1 VAERATV
8 PVVSSSD
15 VPPELQVRIAN
26 VTNKRA
32 RRLLE
37 LILEHGE
44 VTTEE
49 LTEQYGYNHP
59 PRAKKDA
66 TDLGFPVVSRSV
78 RSRDGSRRI
87 SAYSLDL
94 NAAFV
99 EGRSGRKVIPKA
111 VRDEL
116 LRRAAGR
123 CAMCGSVFADRALQ
137 VDHKI
142 PYEIAGERD
151 TPDINDFQMLCGSCN
166 RSKSWTCETEC
177 PNWLERDP
185 STCATCMWG
194 SPDDYEHI
202 ATRQRRQVTLTWD
215 DDEAASFDRL
225 HEAAANKGL
234 RMPEFL
240 RRLIDRE

>member
-1 VAERATV
+1 MSQSEI
-8 PVVSSSD
+8 
-15 VPPELQVRIAN
+15 PPDLRDRIGK

-37 LILEHGE
+37 LIVEHGE
-44 VTTEE
+44 VTTEQ
-49 LTEQYGYNHP
+49 LTEEYGYNHP

-66 TDLGFPVVSRSV
+66 TDLGFPVVSRGV

-99 EGRSGRKVIPKA
+99 EGRTGRKVIPKA
-111 VRDEL
+111 MRDAL
-116 LRRAAGR
+116 LRAADGR
-123 CAMCGSVFADRALQ
+123 CAICGGVFADRALQ
-137 VDHKI
+137 VDHRV
-142 PYEIAGERD
+142 PYEIAGESD
-151 TPDINDFQMLCGSCN
+151 APELDDFQMLCGSCN

-185 STCATCMWG
+185 GTCLTCMWG

-202 ATRQRRQVTLTWD
+202 ATRRRRQVTLVWD
-215 DDEAASFDRL
+215 DEEVEAFDRL
-225 HEAAANKGL
+225 QARAAGDGQDA
-234 RMPEFL
+234 ETFL
-240 RRLIDRE
+240 RRLLDAE